1 MRQKA
6 HNNFTLDILA
16 RMVFD
21 LKHSMVAVSAYAIPA
36 YTVP

>member
-6 HNNFTLDILA
+6 YNNLTLDILA

-21 LKHSMVAVSAYAIPA
+21 LNHSMATVSAYAIPA
-36 YTVP
+36 YTFP